1 MSKLR
6 LGVLAWEVR
15 PCLGIAAWAER
26 LEREVAIA
34 AGQGAELLL
43 MPEYAPLEMA
53 AQSVPDATAELDAAC
68 EFAPHAVEV
77 ARSVARRH
85 RVWLLPGSLPFRFR
99 ERILNRAPLIAP
111 TGRLAFQ
118 DKNRMTRFE
127 SERWRV
133 DAGRIPVVFD
143 TDFGRI
149 GVAVCYDLEFPALV
163 RSQTEAGA
171 WLILAPS
178 CTDSEAGA
186 NRVRIAA
193 RARAMENQC
202 FVAVAPTVGN
212 APEIATLDENHGR
225 AGIYGPVD
233 RGFADDGI
241 VAESEPNRPGWL
253 FADLDCAALEAVR
266 EDGAVRN
273 HRDHLDPLPPA
284 RPAAFA

>member
-6 LGVLAWEVR
+6 LGALAWQVR
-15 PCLGIAAWAER
+15 PCQGVAAWAER
-26 LEREVAIA
+26 LEREVAFA
-34 AGQGAELLL
+34 VSQGAELLV

-53 AQSVPDATAELDAAC
+53 AQSAPDVTTKLKAAC
-68 EFAPHAVEV
+68 DFAPRAINAARDV
-77 ARSVARRH
+77 AIQH
-85 RVWLLPGSLPFRFR
+85 RIWLLPGSLPFHFG

-111 TGRLAFQ
+111 DGKLAFQ

-127 SERWRV
+127 SERWRI
-133 DAGRIPVVFD
+133 DAGSIPAVFD

-149 GVAVCYDLEFPALV
+149 GISVCYDLEFPTLA

-171 WLILAPS
+171 WLILAPA

-202 FVAVAPTVGN
+202 YVAVAPTVGD
-212 APEIATLDENHGR
+212 APEIATLDENRGR

-241 VAESEPNRPGWL
+241 IVESEPNRHAWV
-253 FADLDCAALEAVR
+253 FADLNSEHLDAVR
-266 EDGAVRN
+266 ADGAVRN
-273 HRDHLDPLPPA
+273 HRDHPEALSAA
-284 RPAAFA
+284 RPAVFA